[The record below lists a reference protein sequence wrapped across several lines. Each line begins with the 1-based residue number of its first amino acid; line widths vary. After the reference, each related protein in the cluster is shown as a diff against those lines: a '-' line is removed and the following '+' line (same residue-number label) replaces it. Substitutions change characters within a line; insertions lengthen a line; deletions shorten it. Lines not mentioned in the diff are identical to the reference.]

1 MLQKVLN
8 TSLLIHTYVYT
19 NRHKNKKLLN
29 LLFNFAA
36 LDIPHL

>member
-8 TSLLIHTYVYT
+8 TSLSYIHMFIRTDT
-19 NRHKNKKLLN
+19 KTKKLLN